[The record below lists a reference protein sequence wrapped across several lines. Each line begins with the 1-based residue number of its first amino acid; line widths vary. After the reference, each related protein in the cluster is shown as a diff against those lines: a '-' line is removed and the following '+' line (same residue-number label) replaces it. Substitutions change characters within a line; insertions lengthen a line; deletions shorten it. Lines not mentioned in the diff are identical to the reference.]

1 MVSCSL
7 FPELMF
13 ITALEKN
20 SKNVGVYVFDPQIR
34 GYFLALSVFW
44 IVCSIIL
51 NDWSGSPKRTNPSK
65 KCIFRENF
73 VFDSFC
79 PFLVSSWCFHTSWS
93 KRPIFLS
100 QFFGGIGA
108 VLQKIC
114 EVWNLPYWYC
124 RVSTVHLNILILEES
139 KVKFQRFF
147 AALAN
152 PIKGHD
158 FAKNPGN
165 SVLGWIRWR
174 QEGGYG
180 GEKKSTMPRIELPWR

>member
-1 MVSCSL
+1 MHWLWWFLVPCSL
-7 FPELMF
+7 NWCSSLHWKKY
-13 ITALEKN
+13 L
-20 SKNVGVYVFDPQIR
+20 NVGVYVFDPQIR

-79 PFLVSSWCFHTSWS
+79 SFLVSSWCFHTSWS

-100 QFFGGIGA
+100 QFFWGMGA

-124 RVSTVHLNILILEES
+124 RVSTVHTSIFQFQKKARLNSNES
-139 KVKFQRFF
+139 LRLLQT
-147 AALAN
+147 
-152 PIKGHD
+152 P
-158 FAKNPGN
+158 
-165 SVLGWIRWR
+165 
-174 QEGGYG
+174 
-180 GEKKSTMPRIELPWR
+180 